1 MPGSQLSRLPL
12 EIIIIILSQLSFRSL
27 LSFGKTSR
35 ANYTYHILCMR
46 RLHLA
51 VFQKRIHALIA
62 FLDIDSSWINCQSNI
77 VEDSTLDRGHQIPI
91 VLPQSTRG
99 KEVIGCKSVLRRRSA
114 SSESRKQSRGNG
126 NDDIPRSAP
135 QTIRLQNEI
144 FAKIVNRY
152 GNSLVDLEFL
162 AYDLNI
168 QGATAIAS
176 NCQGRLRHLGLRFEH
191 PHIRDS
197 MLSRSY
203 WLRPPEGS
211 TAWNSLIGVGEQ
223 GKNIGLTRLESLV
236 LERGSITPW
245 QLCMLV
251 KRNVKLK
258 DIRLRNCSAVQP
270 EFLNWLGG
278 LEADPEE
285 PHKYEEVAPGAS
297 IQVLWLENCD
307 SIRSERLG
315 LLADKDDEK
324 ALEKGLEWVRALK
337 SLKSISFRQCPNVDP
352 DLVEKANETIW
363 RLPEVVLPY
372 PVKQYNSEPIEVDP
386 DYV

>member
-1 MPGSQLSRLPL
+1 MPSQLGNLPL
-12 EIIIIILSQLSFRSL
+12 ELILIILSQLPFRSL
-27 LSFGKTSR
+27 LSFGKTSH
-35 ANYTYHILCMR
+35 ANYTYHVLCMR

-51 VFQKRIHALIA
+51 VFQKRIHATIS
-62 FLDIDSSWINCQSNI
+62 FLDIDSSWINCQSKL
-77 VEDSTLDRGHQIPI
+77 VEGNPPDKSHQIPI

-99 KEVIGCKSVLRRRSA
+99 KEVIGCCKSVLRRRTPL
-114 SSESRKQSRGNG
+114 ERKQNRG
-126 NDDIPRSAP
+126 NDDAPRSAP

-144 FAKIVNRY
+144 FAKVVNRY
-152 GNSLVDLEFL
+152 GGSLVDLEFL
-162 AYDLNI
+162 AYDLDI

-197 MLSRSY
+197 MLGRSY

-211 TAWNSLIGVGEQ
+211 TAWNALIGVGEQ
-223 GKNIGLTRLESLV
+223 GKNIGLTRLESLI

-251 KRNVKLK
+251 KRNVKLR

-278 LEADPEE
+278 IEADPEE
-285 PHKYEEVAPGAS
+285 PRKRGEAAPGAS

-307 SIRSERLG
+307 GICSEQLE
-315 LLADKDDEK
+315 LLADEDDEK

-337 SLKSISFRQCPNVDP
+337 ALKVRNSNIFSEWKLEGKIGKQGGIESSNHVNVIVTVH
-352 DLVEKANETIW
+352 LFSTMSKCGS
-363 RLPEVVLPY
+363 R
-372 PVKQYNSEPIEVDP
+372 SR
-386 DYV
+386 